1 MPWASD
7 SNSENAKGI
16 EMSTLLSTF
25 CMGEFHFLT
34 KSGFL
39 KIKFTPEPVPA
50 KLAPTG
56 GRGIYKDLSFEV
68 TRTRRAHLE
77 ADSREESAIGSF
89 Y

>member
-1 MPWASD
+1 MVRCSLNQNFEHDQVPRMCR
-7 SNSENAKGI
+7 I
-16 EMSTLLSTF
+16 
-25 CMGEFHFLT
+25 FHFLT